1 MSYKN
6 SRHLTITWPKYFSY
20 EASDSEKDKKEFF
33 SQDHPHSAVNDEN
46 SIFKGKIAWDVFVCA
61 MAIGKKLNIRKPLK
75 KGSKSIPIDAA
86 KENHIIA
93 MLGLIFSM
101 DDTDLDILNE
111 PDEIR
116 NICEEYANAGAELL
130 LEWKRDSSTDD
141 PLSEIKKEF
150 EKYVNNSD

>member
-6 SRHLTITWPKYFSY
+6 SQHLTINWLKNFSY

-33 SQDHPHSAVNDEN
+33 SQDHPHSTLNDEN

-75 KGSKSIPIDAA
+75 KRSNSIPVSAA

-93 MLGLIFSM
+93 ILGLIFSM
-101 DDTDLDILNE
+101 EDADLDMLNE

-116 NICEEYANAGAELL
+116 NICEEYANAGAEVL
-130 LEWKRDSSTDD
+130 LEWKMNSTSDD

-150 EKYVNNSD
+150 KKYLTSDD